1 MTNEL
6 NQTLRGPA
14 FEPVE
19 PEPGPTFEP
28 EPGSPAFVPP
38 SRSSGG
44 SARTRLLVNGVLA
57 VAFVILVGGVA
68 FALGRATGPG
78 AAAAVAGNGS
88 ALLDGGVRPA
98 NGNGPFGGAPGDDDG
113 EGRLGPAAG
122 SRVGPAA
129 GSVSIEGTV
138 TAVSGDSMTIE
149 LADGRTVEVAI
160 DENTGYHRQAGASA
174 SDVTS
179 GTTVS
184 LTVDGFRPGASGGT
198 TATDITIVP

>member
-19 PEPGPTFEP
+19 PEPEPTFEP
-28 EPGSPAFVPP
+28 EPGPPVFAPP

-68 FALGRATGPG
+68 FAVGRATGPS
-78 AAAAVAGNGS
+78 AAAAVAGNGG
-88 ALLDGGVRPA
+88 ALLDDVVRPG
-98 NGNGPFGGAPGDDDG
+98 NGNGPFAGAPGDDDG
-113 EGRLGPAAG
+113 EGRLGPG
-122 SRVGPAA
+122 A

-138 TAVSGDSMTIE
+138 TTVAGDSMTIE

-184 LTVDGFRPGASGGT
+184 VAVDGFRPGSGAGT
-198 TATDITIVP
+198 TATDVTIVP